1 MWLVKPLW
9 LTYVSI
15 TIILNV
21 VQIECAKWAAKVA
34 IINHPRIPNAQL
46 HAHHGHLRLGKKASV
61 KPFYAFIVLLLLTLF
76 FFLLHSGI
84 CSTFRANQYIK
95 ISFHTHERRQTAA
108 PQRDCYGCDII
119 LFIYYRSYSSLDP
132 TLTFVLV
139 PDPLLSSCT
148 IIKKDD
154 DSEQMFPLQKR
165 RHKPEKHKVKVSCTE
180 KKAFTTISNVQTHII
195 LLYTVKK
202 IDSIEKDMRY

>member
-1 MWLVKPLW
+1 VAGQDNSRDLHFTVSHLVK
-9 LTYVSI
+9 
-15 TIILNV
+15 
-21 VQIECAKWAAKVA
+21 IECAKWAAKVA

-46 HAHHGHLRLGKKASV
+46 HAHHGHLRL
-61 KPFYAFIVLLLLTLF
+61 
-76 FFLLHSGI
+76 GI

-180 KKAFTTISNVQTHII
+180 KKSFYYYIKRANTYNTTIYS
-195 LLYTVKK
+195 
-202 IDSIEKDMRY
+202 